1 MSYAADLHLHS
12 SYAMATSPSI
22 TLEGMAA
29 WAAIKGLDVLA
40 ASDFTHPVWLT
51 ELKRKL
57 VPAGD
62 GLYALRE
69 PDARARFMLGTEV
82 SCVYP
87 QDGRSHRL
95 HLLVFAPD
103 FDAVDRLCV
112 ALGPYGNLA
121 SDGRPILRLSGR
133 DVVEAAL
140 TADSR
145 CEVIP
150 AHAWTPW
157 YSLYGSKGGFDSLAA
172 CFGDMLP
179 HVHAIETGLSSD
191 PAMNWRVAELD
202 DLAIVSF
209 SDAHSPARMGR
220 ELTVF
225 AGEPGYESFREELR
239 SQGVRYTV
247 EFYPEEGKYHYD
259 GHRKC
264 AVCRHP
270 AQTLELGEHCPV
282 CGRKLTLGVLHR
294 MEALSTRVST
304 AVMPGGDRLLH
315 DPSGVRPPFRR
326 LVPLREII
334 AEAIRQGP
342 QTKRVDALYLD
353 LVRAGGSE
361 LAVLERM
368 SPGAIATATGERI
381 AEGIVKARMGDLAI
395 APGYDGLY
403 GSVRLWADP
412 PD

>member
-1 MSYAADLHLHS
+1 
-12 SYAMATSPSI
+12 MATSPSI

-29 WAAIKGLDVLA
+29 WAAIKGIDVLS
-40 ASDFTHPVWLT
+40 ASDFTHPLWLA

-57 VPAGD
+57 VQAGD

-69 PDARARFMLGTEV
+69 PDARARFMLGTEL

-103 FDAVDRLCV
+103 FEAVDRLCV
-112 ALGPYGNLA
+112 ALRPYGNLA
-121 SDGRPILRLSGR
+121 SDGRPVLRLSGR
-133 DVVEAAL
+133 DVVDAAL

-157 YSLYGSKGGFDSLAA
+157 YSLYGSKGGFDSLVA

-179 HVHAIETGLSSD
+179 QVHAIETGLSSD

-225 AGEPGYESFREELR
+225 TGEPGYESFREELR
-239 SQGVRYTV
+239 SQGVQYTV

-304 AVMPGGDRLLH
+304 VVMPSGDGLLN

-334 AEAIRQGP
+334 AEAIKQGP
-342 QTKRVDALYLD
+342 HTKRVDALYLD

-368 SPGAIATATGERI
+368 SPRAIATATGERI
-381 AEGIVKARMGDLAI
+381 AEGIVKARTGDLVI

-403 GSVRLWADP
+403 GTVRLWTDT

>member
-1 MSYAADLHLHS
+1 MHS

-29 WAAIKGLDVLA
+29 WAAIKGIDVLA
-40 ASDFTHPVWLT
+40 ASDFTHPAWLA
-51 ELKRKL
+51 ELKGKL

-62 GLYALRE
+62 GLYTLRE
-69 PDARARFMLGTEV
+69 PEPAARIRFMLGTEV

-95 HLLVFAPD
+95 HLLLFAPD
-103 FDAVDRLCV
+103 FEAVDRLCA
-112 ALGPYGNLA
+112 ALERHGNLA

-140 TADSR
+140 AADPR

-157 YSLYGSKGGFDSLAA
+157 YSVYGSKGGFDSLAA
-172 CFGDMLP
+172 CFGDLLP

-191 PAMNWRVAELD
+191 PAMNWRVRELD
-202 DLAIVSF
+202 DLALVSF

-225 AGEPGYESFREELR
+225 AGEPGYASFREALR
-239 SQGVRYTV
+239 SGPSDHIGYTV

-270 AQTLELGEHCPV
+270 AQTLELGERCPV
-282 CGRKLTLGVLHR
+282 CGRTLTLGVLHR
-294 MEALSTRVST
+294 MEALSTRAAT
-304 AVMPGGDRLLH
+304 AVVRGEDGLLR

-334 AEAIRQGP
+334 AEAIGRGP

-353 LVRAGGSE
+353 LVHAGGSE

-368 SPGAIATATGERI
+368 PPGAIAKATGERI
-381 AEGIVKARMGDLAI
+381 AEGVAKARVGDLEI

-403 GSVRLWADP
+403 GSVRLW
-412 PD
+412 PDTPD

>member
-140 TADSR
+140 THHEPGVRRHALRLAERRFGESKTLLSTALRLIDDKSSFVR
-145 CEVIP
+145 LQLALSLGESAN
-150 AHAWTPW
+150 AHAKAGLARLGRTP
-157 YSLYGSKGGFDSLAA
+157 
-172 CFGDMLP
+172 C
-179 HVHAIETGLSSD
+179 
-191 PAMNWRVAELD
+191 
-202 DLAIVSF
+202 
-209 SDAHSPARMGR
+209 
-220 ELTVF
+220 
-225 AGEPGYESFREELR
+225 
-239 SQGVRYTV
+239 
-247 EFYPEEGKYHYD
+247 
-259 GHRKC
+259 
-264 AVCRHP
+264 
-270 AQTLELGEHCPV
+270 
-282 CGRKLTLGVLHR
+282 
-294 MEALSTRVST
+294 
-304 AVMPGGDRLLH
+304 
-315 DPSGVRPPFRR
+315 
-326 LVPLREII
+326 
-334 AEAIRQGP
+334 
-342 QTKRVDALYLD
+342 
-353 LVRAGGSE
+353 
-361 LAVLERM
+361 
-368 SPGAIATATGERI
+368 
-381 AEGIVKARMGDLAI
+381 
-395 APGYDGLY
+395 
-403 GSVRLWADP
+403 
-412 PD
+412 